1 VLVQVRVDE
10 LGKRQPS
17 CDPAFSSK
25 PLKLPLE
32 RIVRV
37 LLGGEAAVLDTL
49 GVAAARAVAIRP
61 QPFATRSAAA

>member
-1 VLVQVRVDE
+1 VLIQVGVGE
-10 LGKRQPS
+10 LRKRLSS

-25 PLKLPLE
+25 PLKLPLQ
-32 RIVRV
+32 RIARV

-61 QPFATRSAAA
+61 

>member
-10 LGKRQPS
+10 LGERQSS

-37 LLGGEAAVLDTL
+37 LLGGEATVLDTL
-49 GVAAARAVAIRP
+49 ESRLPVR
-61 QPFATRSAAA
+61 